1 MKKNNSLMQKKHYD
15 EFAVRKKIRD
25 FYEPSKIC
33 RKAIVKKALERVKIK
48 NKVNILEIGCG
59 IAATAIYLDGY
70 YKNYIGI
77 DISKEMIEIG
87 REINRNNKKVKLI
100 VGDAFNLKIKKGFP
114 DIIFFD
120 GVLHHIDDVRGLLKK
135 LKLISHKNTVF
146 LAREPHNGNFI
157 FQLLRKIR
165 MLVDKSYS
173 SDQIFFSKKE
183 IETIFKDAG
192 FKKINFEYQ
201 DYLIPI
207 IAQVPMK
214 PEFIF
219 LIIAK
224 YLIKIEKF
232 LERFL
237 PNYLKKLTWNFS
249 INAKF

>member
-1 MKKNNSLMQKKHYD
+1 MKKDNLRIQKEHYNKV
-15 EFAVRKKIRD
+15 AKIKKIRD

-33 RKAIVKKALERVKIK
+33 RKAIVKKAIEKVKLK

-59 IAATAIYLDGY
+59 IAASALYLDGY
-70 YKNYIGI
+70 YKKYIGI
-77 DISKEMIEIG
+77 DISREMIEIG
-87 REINRNNKKVKLI
+87 REINSKNKKVKLL
-100 VGDAFNLKIKKGFP
+100 VGDAFNLRIKKGFP

-120 GVLHHIDDVRGLLKK
+120 GVLHHISDITRLLKR
-135 LKLISHKNTVF
+135 LKLVSHKNTVF
-146 LAREPHNGNFI
+146 IAREPHNGNFI
-157 FQLLRKIR
+157 FQLLRKMR

-173 SDQIFFSKKE
+173 SNQTFFSKTE
-183 IETIFKDAG
+183 IENIFKDAG

-201 DYLIPI
+201 DYLTPI

-224 YLIKIEKF
+224 CLIKFEKF
-232 LERFL
+232 LEKFL
-237 PNYLKKLTWNFS
+237 PNYFKKLTWNFS